1 MMKIFC
7 SAWFLINF
15 SIVMD
20 AVGLLVQEKHGSFD
34 KVIQTSM
41 FLQRRGMRASEFTFA
56 VNFRT
61 NIKTIMICSRPAAWL
76 ENKSVS
82 FKGEYF

>member
-7 SAWFLINF
+7 GDWFLINF

-20 AVGLLVQEKHGSFD
+20 AVGLLVLEKP
-34 KVIQTSM
+34 
-41 FLQRRGMRASEFTFA
+41 
-56 VNFRT
+56 
-61 NIKTIMICSRPAAWL
+61 PAAWI